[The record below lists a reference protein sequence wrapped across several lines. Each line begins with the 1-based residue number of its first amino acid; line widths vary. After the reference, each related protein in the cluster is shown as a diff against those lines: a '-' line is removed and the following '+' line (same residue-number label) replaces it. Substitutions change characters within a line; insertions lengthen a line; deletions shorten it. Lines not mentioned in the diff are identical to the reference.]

1 MHDSVARVQMVT
13 QAAFPYS
20 IDISAW
26 NPGQAAVGIGDAN
39 IKIWQFLST
48 MTSGKEDFYQASV
61 MWKEMQGQIRHVSN
75 NTSRDIYEYNAY
87 SDSIGQMASNT
98 R

>member
-1 MHDSVARVQMVT
+1 MHDSVALVQMVT

-39 IKIWQFLST
+39 IKVWQFLST
-48 MTSGKEDFYQASV
+48 VTSGKDDFYQATV
-61 MWKEMQGQIRHVSN
+61 MWKEMQGQIRHVRRMN
-75 NTSRDIYEYNAY
+75 HRRTYIMLIRN
-87 SDSIGQMASNT
+87 Q
-98 R
+98 